1 MNILDLPLKAIWY
14 NMIESGKKR
23 RSIGNITVIGP
34 KDFMLATIKTRIA
47 KSIFQKSASIVA
59 NHPLNIMMLSVFV
72 TDIQNEPCYLN

>member
-1 MNILDLPLKAIWY
+1 MEERWKTIMDIF
-14 NMIESGKKR
+14 SKR
-23 RSIGNITVIGP
+23 NITVIGP